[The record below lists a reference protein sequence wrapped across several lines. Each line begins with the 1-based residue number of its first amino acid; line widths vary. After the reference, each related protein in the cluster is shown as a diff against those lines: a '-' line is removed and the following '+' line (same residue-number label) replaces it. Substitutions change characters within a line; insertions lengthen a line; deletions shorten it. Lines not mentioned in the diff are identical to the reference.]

1 MLQPIENGEY
11 LDAKINKYS
20 TIGDYEIQ
28 NNDVAAVFVDSVSPA
43 NFIAKFQF
51 VHLCNAAKLIAHNYG
66 IKFPVKIIREATA
79 EDDNIYPIY
88 AKDRIEKKFVVVVIL
103 GECDE
108 KALDLLR
115 NDENAMNEH
124 QVAPGSGVFRKIQ

>member
-1 MLQPIENGEY
+1 MLQPIENGDY
-11 LDAKINKYS
+11 LDQKITQYS

-28 NNDVAAVFVDSVSPA
+28 NNDIVAIFMDSVAPN

-51 VHLCNAAKLIAHNYG
+51 VHLCNLVKQLAYNHG
-66 IKFPVKIIREATA
+66 IKYQVKIIREAT
-79 EDDNIYPIY
+79 EDDGNLFPIY
-88 AKDRIEKKFVVVVIL
+88 AKDRIEKRFGLVVVI
-103 GECDE
+103 GNCSEQ
-108 KALDLLR
+108 ALDYLK